1 LIRIVKVVYSNDLNG
16 IDSRSIIFLNFDTNL
31 ITDMKKNV
39 GNIDK
44 IIRLSVAAII
54 LVLFL
59 TDVITGTLGIIL
71 LFLAGIFTLTSLLG
85 FCPLYV
91 PIGATTCK
99 KDLKR

>member
-1 LIRIVKVVYSNDLNG
+1 
-16 IDSRSIIFLNFDTNL
+16 
-31 ITDMKKNV
+31 MKKNV

-44 IIRLSVAAII
+44 IIRLSIAAII

-59 TDVITGTLGIIL
+59 TDVVTGTLGIVL
-71 LFLAGIFTLTSLLG
+71 LVLAGVFTLTSLIG
-85 FCPLYV
+85 FSPLYV

>member
-1 LIRIVKVVYSNDLNG
+1 
-16 IDSRSIIFLNFDTNL
+16 
-31 ITDMKKNV
+31 MKKNV

-44 IIRLSVAAII
+44 TIRLSIAAII

-59 TDVITGTLGIIL
+59 TGVVTGIPGIIL
-71 LFLAGIFTLTSLLG
+71 LVLAGIFTLTSLIG